1 MQGFAIVKLEADNV
15 AVQENVVQQFNE
27 YMQRTKKAQAFVHDS
42 EGYFRVSYNEKFGAA
57 SAPMEIF
64 GKFLQSTGY
73 SVNGISSA
81 NTLEGGNGTVVSF
94 EKGGKEAHVTLSTVR
109 IY

>member
-15 AVQENVVQQFNE
+15 AVGENVVQQFNE
-27 YMQRTKKAQAFVHDS
+27 YMQRAEKTQSFVHES
-42 EGYFRVSYNEKFGAA
+42 EGYFRMAYSEKIGMS
-57 SAPMEIF
+57 SAPIEAF
-64 GKFLQSTGY
+64 GKFLQTTGY

-81 NTLEGGNGTVVSF
+81 NTIEGGNGTVVSF
-94 EKGGKEAHVTLSTVR
+94 EKDGKEAHVTLSTVR

>member
-15 AVQENVVQQFNE
+15 AVEENVVQQFNE
-27 YMQRTKKAQAFVHDS
+27 YMQRTGRTQAFVHES
-42 EGYFRVSYNEKFGAA
+42 EGYFRVSYSGNAGLS
-57 SAPMEIF
+57 SAPIEIF
-64 GKFLQSTGY
+64 GKFLQTTGY

-81 NTLEGGNGTVVSF
+81 STLEGGNGTVVSF

>member
-15 AVQENVVQQFNE
+15 AVQENIVQQFNE
-27 YMQRTKKAQAFVHDS
+27 YMQNTQKTQAFVHDG
-42 EGYFRVSYNEKFGAA
+42 EGYFRMAYNEKIGMS
-57 SAPMEIF
+57 SAPIEIF
-64 GKFLQSTGY
+64 GNFLLSSGY

-81 NTLEGGNGTVVSF
+81 NTIDGENGTVVSF

>member
-15 AVQENVVQQFNE
+15 AIKENVVQQFNE
-27 YMQRTKKAQAFVHDS
+27 YMQRTGKTQAFVHEG
-42 EGYFRVSYNEKFGAA
+42 EGYFRMAYSEKVGVSSVPIEAFGR
-57 SAPMEIF
+57 
-64 GKFLQSTGY
+64 FLQTTGY

-81 NTLEGGNGTVVSF
+81 NTLEGENGTVVSF
-94 EKGGKEAHVTLSTVR
+94 EKDGKEAHVTLSTVR